1 MTVRIRKKEC
11 PIGTLLMPTACVKN
25 TVSLGH
31 FDGGLVCE
39 TAQE

>member
-1 MTVRIRKKEC
+1 MTVRIRKKEY
-11 PIGTLLMPTACVKN
+11 PICTLLMPTACNEN
-25 TVSLGH
+25 TVSLGQ